1 MSNFKLSK
9 RQNLLLLSIVEEY
22 VQFGQPV
29 SSKVIIDKY
38 IKNCSSATI
47 RSEMV
52 KLEKMNLL
60 EKSHQSS
67 GRIPSLEGFKFYN
80 ENLKITNYDSNA
92 EIINLKKRIRS
103 VLSKRY
109 SSIEET
115 IENSIKI
122 INEVT
127 NLTSVVSKSNE
138 NELLKRIDLIPI
150 SETKA
155 TVIVVSS
162 SGLINNNLITLTENV
177 SIEDISVCIRVLND
191 RLIDTPLININEKL
205 KEVAPIIQSMV
216 QNYEFFLQEFLNKI
230 FDKNLKSTL
239 EVSGSKNIVMHKE
252 FTEREKVIKILDLL
266 EDTNIWKQIAL
277 EQSKTGKTQIT
288 FGKDIGTL
296 EDLAVAST
304 SIIVNDQ
311 KHTLSLVGST
321 RMNYSKVIALLNIL
335 KDEIEESY
343 KDE

>member
-1 MSNFKLSK
+1 M
-9 RQNLLLLSIVEEY
+9 SIVEEY

-38 IKNCSSATI
+38 IKDCSSATI

-52 KLEKMNLL
+52 RLENMSFL

-67 GRIPSLEGFKFYN
+67 GRIPSIEGFRFYN
-80 ENLKITNYDSNA
+80 ENLKTSSYDSN
-92 EIINLKKRIRS
+92 EELLSLKKRIRA
-103 VLSKRY
+103 VLAKRY

-122 INEVT
+122 INEVS

-150 SETKA
+150 SDTKA

-177 SIEDISVCIRVLND
+177 SIEDISICIRVLND
-191 RLIDTPLININEKL
+191 RLIETPLHKIKDKL
-205 KEVAPIIQSMV
+205 SEVAPVIQNLV

-230 FDKNLKSTL
+230 FDKNLKSTM
-239 EVSGSKNIVMHKE
+239 EVSNSKNLVMQKE
-252 FTEREKVIKILDLL
+252 FTDREKVVKILDLL
-266 EDTNIWKQIAL
+266 EDTNI
-277 EQSKTGKTQIT
+277 
-288 FGKDIGTL
+288 
-296 EDLAVAST
+296 
-304 SIIVNDQ
+304 
-311 KHTLSLVGST
+311 
-321 RMNYSKVIALLNIL
+321 
-335 KDEIEESY
+335 
-343 KDE
+343 